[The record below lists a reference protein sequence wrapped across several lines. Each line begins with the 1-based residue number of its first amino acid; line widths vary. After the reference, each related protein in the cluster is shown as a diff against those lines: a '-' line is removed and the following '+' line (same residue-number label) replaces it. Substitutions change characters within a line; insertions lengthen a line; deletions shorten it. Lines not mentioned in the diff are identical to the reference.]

1 MKKKIQILLAKIE
14 LRLRMRKRGKSS
26 YEIDM
31 CNGPLFGKII
41 RYAIP
46 LMLSGVL
53 QLLFNAADMVVVGR
67 FAGSSSLAAVG
78 ATGSLIN
85 LIVNLFMGLSVG
97 ANVLV
102 ARYYGARDMKQL
114 HETVHTSILISVISG
129 VILIVVGVSLAKP
142 LLTLMGTPE
151 NVLDQA
157 ALYMRIYFCG
167 MPVMMLYN
175 FGAAI
180 LRSVGDTKRPLYFL
194 LISGAVNVVLNLF
207 LVICFH
213 LDVAGVAIATVV
225 SQAIAAVLVL
235 LCLMK
240 SDAPYRVEIKKLHI
254 YKDKLLQMVQ
264 IGMPAGLQGIVFS
277 ISNATIQSSINSFG
291 STVMAGST
299 AASNIE
305 GFVYTAMNSFYQT
318 ALSFTSQNMGAKKYE
333 RVGKI
338 MRICVLDVT
347 VVGIVLGCGAYL
359 LGPHL
364 LSIYTSE
371 PEVIRYGLI
380 RMLYVCLPYFLCGVM
395 DTLVGSLRGMGYS
408 IMPMIVSL
416 TGACALRV
424 IWVMTIFS
432 AYHSLEI
439 LFLSYPISWFV
450 TGMTHFICYLIM
462 HRKLMKKHKQLQPA

>member
-240 SDAPYRVEIKKLHI
+240 SDAPYRVELKKLHI

-318 ALSFTSQNMGAKKYE
+318 ALSFTGQNMG
-333 RVGKI
+333 R
-338 MRICVLDVT
+338 RN
-347 VVGIVLGCGAYL
+347 
-359 LGPHL
+359 
-364 LSIYTSE
+364 TS
-371 PEVIRYGLI
+371 V
-380 RMLYVCLPYFLCGVM
+380 
-395 DTLVGSLRGMGYS
+395 
-408 IMPMIVSL
+408 
-416 TGACALRV
+416 
-424 IWVMTIFS
+424 
-432 AYHSLEI
+432 
-439 LFLSYPISWFV
+439 
-450 TGMTHFICYLIM
+450 
-462 HRKLMKKHKQLQPA
+462 